1 MVKNLLL
8 FLLLLSGPV
17 SFAQSPETD
26 ALELKNRRRDLW
38 YADSSFHQL
47 PSELSGEQATGT
59 KQKRAADTQLLKKIT
74 SALGYLTGALILAA
88 LGYAFYSFSKNNTP
102 KNTLPKNNLPSEPT
116 LETVEDLYGIDFIS
130 HIKAAE
136 DHHDFRLA
144 LRYHYLRLLQ
154 EFSRQSL
161 IRYEKGKTNKQ
172 YAEEIKNHKW
182 GPDFLLATRYYN
194 FVWYGGHAIDRDNY
208 HQLAGHFKKILPYE

>member
-1 MVKNLLL
+1 MVRNLLI
-8 FLLLLSGPV
+8 FLLIFSGPV
-17 SFAQSPETD
+17 SFAQSLETD

-47 PSELSGEQATGT
+47 PSEVSGEQETGA
-59 KQKRAADTQLLKKIT
+59 KRKRAADNTLLKKIT
-74 SALGYLTGALILAA
+74 GALGYLTGALILAA
-88 LGYAFYSFSKNNTP
+88 LGYAFYSFSKNNALKKP
-102 KNTLPKNNLPSEPT
+102 VSKNSLPQEPT
-116 LETVEDLYGIDFIS
+116 LETAEDLYGIDFIS

-194 FVWYGGHAIDRDNY
+194 FVWYGEHAIDRENY
-208 HQLAGHFKKILPYE
+208 HQLAGHFKKMLPYE